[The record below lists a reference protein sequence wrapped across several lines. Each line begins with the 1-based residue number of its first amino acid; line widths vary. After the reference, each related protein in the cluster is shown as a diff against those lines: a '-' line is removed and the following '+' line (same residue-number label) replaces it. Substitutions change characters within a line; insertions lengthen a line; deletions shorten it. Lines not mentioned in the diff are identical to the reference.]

1 MQSIFF
7 DVPVDLLE
15 RSAMLQ
21 AWQDNGQMQ
30 PVELRQAGYVR
41 LLLRSAQ
48 RDDLLALIETITY
61 QECVNQ
67 ILREME
73 ERYHSLLAPEL
84 YQRFRAH
91 AAEQLRGSERQL
103 RNVIRQDLTQ
113 LLDAKACFNVSG
125 YLCFAANRLKRLL
138 QRLMQEEYHR
148 LDDQLEQEEFVELLR
163 FFVAVQPSVLECAYL
178 TFYGSR
184 FTLTD
189 EWGNDLRQIYL
200 ESLQEEEIKG
210 VGDNDLIMSILITL
224 LPQQIYLE
232 VKEPPISDAFLQL
245 LQQVFG
251 DQLIWRQTERQ

>member
-21 AWQDNGQMQ
+21 AWQDSGQVQ
-30 PVELRQAGYVR
+30 PVELRQAGYAR
-41 LLLRSAQ
+41 LLLQSAQ

-67 ILREME
+67 ILHEME
-73 ERYHSLLAPEL
+73 ERYRGLLAPEL
-84 YQRFRAH
+84 YQRFRAR
-91 AAEQLRGSERQL
+91 AAEQMRGRERQL
-103 RNVIRQDLTQ
+103 RSVIRQDLTQ
-113 LLDAKACFNVSG
+113 LLDTKSCFNVSG

-200 ESLQEEEIKG
+200 ESLQEEEKD
-210 VGDNDLIMSILITL
+210 VSDNDLIMSILITL